1 MNTAPTS
8 SLLLA
13 VKHPGSRRQLGD
25 AVEPTASSSAKRLGH
40 TTDFDGN
47 YYHLKGARNE
57 PKGPQRAYYGSPRY
71 AQH

>member
-1 MNTAPTS
+1 
-8 SLLLA
+8 
-13 VKHPGSRRQLGD
+13 V
-25 AVEPTASSSAKRLGH
+25 KRLGH